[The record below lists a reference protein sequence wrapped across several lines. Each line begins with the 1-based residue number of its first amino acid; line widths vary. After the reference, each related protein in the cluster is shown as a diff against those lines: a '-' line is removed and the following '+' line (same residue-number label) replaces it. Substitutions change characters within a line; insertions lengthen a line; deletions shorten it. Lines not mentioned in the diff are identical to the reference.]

1 MGENG
6 NVFVC
11 PQVSSV
17 NVRHTEIFSFVPVDF
32 WPFAFILIYYLY
44 FCTAPDK
51 IIYISISK
59 LITISCSD
67 ALPPSELN
75 WCQGGQ
81 QKATEGKG
89 LLMAVCIL
97 AQCQTRPRLPHLAT
111 NRFKLIST
119 TIYLAITLALLS
131 HDTPLSLYCSLSH
144 VFTETESYI
153 YLMQRIWFWSLWTH
167 CKLEYVGHNIEMADP
182 EHLCK
187 IPEPHPC
194 MIFTDMWYLLNQ
206 ASLTR
211 DAATVSWQHCVNLGR
226 IICVLQHNAAFD

>member
-131 HDTPLSLYCSLSH
+131 HDTPLSLYCSLSCFYRDRELH
-144 VFTETESYI
+144 LSHAA
-153 YLMQRIWFWSLWTH
+153 YLVLVTLDSLQTGGWWTQHRNGWPWTPLQNPWTTSLHDIHWYVIFAQSGKSHKRCSH
-167 CKLEYVGHNIEMADP
+167 CLLTA
-182 EHLCK
+182 LCK
-187 IPEPHPC
+187 
-194 MIFTDMWYLLNQ
+194 F
-206 ASLTR
+206 
-211 DAATVSWQHCVNLGR
+211 G
-226 IICVLQHNAAFD
+226 